1 MSNAPM
7 SNEKPSETAPSIVA
21 QPENWPLI
29 STPLIR
35 DDDLERRI
43 DDILARMSLEHKV
56 GQIIQ
61 ADIASVTPADV
72 RRYHLGSV
80 LNGGNSAPG
89 GNLRAAPA
97 EWLALA
103 DAFWDASMDE
113 AGPRIPIMWGTDAVH
128 GHSNVAGATVFPHN
142 IGLGATR
149 DTAMIEAIGAAT
161 ATEIAVT
168 GLDWTF
174 APTLA
179 VTRDDR
185 WGRSYESYAEDA
197 SLVAEMGAALVV
209 GLQGAPNTDGFLGPD
224 KVIATS
230 KHFVG
235 DGGTLDGRDQGETI
249 ASETELRDVHAAGY
263 ITTLETGVQSVM
275 ASFSSWEGRKM
286 HGREDML
293 TDILKQRWNFDG
305 MVVGDWNGHGQIE
318 GCTPEDCP
326 DAVNAG
332 LDLYMAPDSWK
343 KLYESTLA
351 HARAG
356 RIGQARL
363 DDAVRRIL
371 RVKLRAGLFDKP
383 KPSER
388 PLAGQWDLLGGAD
401 HTRLAREAVRKSAVL
416 LKNNDGALPLRPQ
429 SRILVAGAAA
439 DDLSVLSGGW
449 TLSWQGEGVS
459 KADFPGSE
467 TILDGVRR
475 VVGAAGGEAIYSES
489 GEWRERPDAA
499 VVVFGEP
506 PYAEFRGDI
515 ATLDYKPGDDRDVE
529 ILRRLQRE
537 GVPTIAVFVSGRP
550 LWVNPEL
557 NASDAFVAAF
567 LPGTQAG
574 ALADILFTD
583 EAGAVARD
591 FSGRLS
597 FSWPENA
604 DQYRLNPD
612 EPDYEP
618 LFAFGYGL
626 TYADRETLGAL
637 HETPVA
643 TGADS
648 SVLFDRGA
656 PLGGWDAY
664 LVDDSGEAPWRSGA
678 ISSPGNMLAAQ
689 PADLGQQENAV
700 RLTWNGDGA
709 ARYVMRHE
717 PLNLSREVNAD
728 FELVIDYLVETP
740 AEGPVTLAFTCGD
753 DCAAAFDVRES
764 FQASPYGGVSSL
776 AVPLKCLARNG
787 VDLSQI
793 DTFSLNVNAPLEIV
807 ISRIALTPGMQL
819 SECPKVSE

>member
-1 MSNAPM
+1 MSNAK
-7 SNEKPSETAPSIVA
+7 SSETAPAAFA
-21 QPENWPLI
+21 QPENWPPVNAPI
-29 STPLIR
+29 AEDES
-35 DDDLERRI
+35 LENRI
-43 DDILARMSLEHKV
+43 DEILARMSLEQKV

-61 ADIASVTPADV
+61 ADIASATPADV

-89 GNLRAAPA
+89 GNLRASPA

-103 DAFWDASMDE
+103 DAFWEASMDE
-113 AGPRIPIMWGTDAVH
+113 SGPRIPILWGTDAVH
-128 GHSNVAGATVFPHN
+128 GHSNIVGATVFPHN

-149 DTAMIEAIGAAT
+149 DAALIEKIGAAT
-161 ATEIAVT
+161 AREIAVT

-185 WGRSYESYAEDA
+185 WGRAYESYAEDPA
-197 SLVAEMGAALVV
+197 LVADLGAALVV
-209 GLQGAPNTDGFLGPD
+209 GLQGAPDTDGFLGPD

-249 ASETELRDVHAAGY
+249 ASEAELRDVHAAGY
-263 ITTLETGVQSVM
+263 VSTLEAGVQSVM

-293 TDILKQRWNFDG
+293 TGVLKDRWNFDG

-318 GCTPEDCP
+318 GCTAEDCP
-326 DAVNAG
+326 DAANAG

-343 KLYESTLA
+343 KLYESTLD

-356 RIGQARL
+356 RIAEARL

-388 PLAGQWDLLGGAD
+388 PLAGQWALLGGAD
-401 HTRLAREAVRKSAVL
+401 HARLAREAVRKSAVL
-416 LKNNDGALPLRPQ
+416 LKNNDGALPLKPQ

-439 DDLSVLSGGW
+439 DDLSALSGGW
-449 TLSWQGEGVS
+449 TLSWQGEGVG
-459 KADFPGSE
+459 KADFPNSE

-475 VVGAAGGEAIYSES
+475 VVGAAGGAAEYSAD
-489 GEWRERPDAA
+489 GDWRERPDAA
-499 VVVFGEP
+499 IVVFGEP

-529 ILRRLQRE
+529 MMRRLRE
-537 GVPTIAVFVSGRP
+537 AGVPTVAIFLSGRP

-567 LPGTQAG
+567 LPGAQAG
-574 ALADILFTD
+574 AIADILFTD
-583 EAGAVARD
+583 EAGGVVHD
-591 FSGRLS
+591 FTGRLS

-618 LFAFGYGL
+618 LFPFGYGL
-626 TYADRETLGAL
+626 SYGDRETLAVL
-637 HETPVA
+637 HETPAA

-656 PLGGWDAY
+656 PLGGWEAFLRD
-664 LVDDSGEAPWRSGA
+664 GEGETEWRSGPA
-678 ISSPGNMLAAQ
+678 ASPGGALTAQ

-700 RLTWNGDGA
+700 RLTWSGAGD

-717 PLNLSREVNAD
+717 PLNLTREVNAQ

-740 AEGPVTLAFTCGD
+740 ARGPVTLAFTCGD
-753 DCAAAFDVRES
+753 GCASAFDVSGS
-764 FQASPYGGVSSL
+764 FEASPYGGVSSL
-776 AVPLKCLARNG
+776 AVPLKCLVENG
-787 VDLSQI
+787 VDLSQV
-793 DTFSLNVNAPLEIV
+793 DTFSLNADAPLAIV
-807 ISRIALTPGMQL
+807 VSRIALAPGMQL
-819 SECPKVSE
+819 SECPRPAKK